1 MLQVKAWIPGYILL
15 VLITLCGQTAHCQ
28 TQPTGSGHFEE
39 LRLILVGKTGT
50 GKSTSGNIILNR
62 RVFEEGI
69 SPNSVTEGCQRAE
82 EKHGDQNIVVIDT
95 PGLFDTTKSQ
105 EDLKAKIEKCI
116 EVSVPGPHAFLLV
129 ISLKSRFTQEEQDT
143 VKWIQENFGPDASLY
158 TVILFT
164 HANLLED
171 KTVEDYVKESRNLQR
186 LINSCGGRYH
196 SFTKDLE
203 NRAQVEELLNKIE
216 QMVEFNGGS
225 YYTNEMYEE
234 AQKKLRKNGW
244 SCKTALAAMGLPFIL
259 GVYALPV
266 SGGAAVYIAEHC
278 TEELSPFNL
287 FPK

>member
-1 MLQVKAWIPGYILL
+1 MLV
-15 VLITLCGQTAHCQ
+15 TLCGQTARCQ
-28 TQPTGSGHFEE
+28 TQPTDSGHFEE

-50 GKSTSGNIILNR
+50 GKSTSGNIILGKS
-62 RVFEEGI
+62 VFEAGI

-82 EKHGDQNIVVIDT
+82 EKQGDQNIVVIDT
-95 PGLFDTTKSQ
+95 PGLFDTTKSP
-105 EDLKAKIEKCI
+105 EDLKTKIEKCI

-158 TVILFT
+158 TVVLFT

-171 KTVEDYVKESRNLQR
+171 KTVEDYVKESRDLQR

-225 YYTNEMYEE
+225 YYTNEMYKE
-234 AQKKLRKNGW
+234 AQKKLRKNEW
-244 SCKTALAAMGLPFIL
+244 SCTTAAAALVLSLMWG
-259 GVYALPV
+259 GYGLPV
-266 SGGAAVYIAEHC
+266 SGGAALYIVEHC
-278 TEELSPFNL
+278 IEELVF
-287 FPK
+287 